1 MFSGIISLL
10 SAAKGSLALD
20 RMSALTRFLR
30 PIPAARRPYSSF
42 FSKPGG
48 GRYFNSHKPAKPV
61 VAVNNTNE
69 PAGSPPDASDS
80 SPTSSASGNI
90 PNPSSP
96 LLNPD
101 DAPSSPSVAPPPRL
115 ATLVPLAA
123 SAVRHPEGLPSHP
136 IIEPEE
142 FQLHQFFSIHR
153 PLLLLSNPPSI
164 LHSPPPAAPLFP
176 TQSYKWTSLLPDD
189 IVGNQQETKFPVDP
203 DAEAARQLTRAL
215 TMTRAGATVSW
226 ENTLRRLGMDVDLAA
241 KDLRATEWDQEW
253 EDILADSVKR
263 KRRKKMKKHK

>member
-1 MFSGIISLL
+1 
-10 SAAKGSLALD
+10 
-20 RMSALTRFLR
+20 MSAFTRFLR

-42 FSKPGG
+42 FSKSGG

-61 VAVNNTNE
+61 VVVNNTKE
-69 PAGSPPDASDS
+69 TSGSPPDAADS
-80 SPTSSASGNI
+80 PPVSSAAN
-90 PNPSSP
+90 NATSP
-96 LLNPD
+96 LLSPD
-101 DAPSSPSVAPPPRL
+101 DAPSSPAVAPPPRS

-123 SAVRHPEGLPSHP
+123 SDVRHPEGLPSHP
-136 IIEPEE
+136 ILEPEE

-153 PLLLLSNPPSI
+153 PLLLLSDPPSI
-164 LHSPPPAAPLFP
+164 LQSPPPSAPLFP
-176 TQSYKWTSLLPDD
+176 RQSYRWNSLLPDELAGHQRD
-189 IVGNQQETKFPVDP
+189 TKFPVDP

-241 KDLRATEWDQEW
+241 DDLRATEWNQEW

-263 KRRKKMKKHK
+263 KRRKKMKKHKLRKRRKLTRASRMKLK